1 MGDLLWQF
9 SNDSAQQA
17 VNGALWLGTNQRATR
32 AAQDQNEFWAGPTS
46 TKNLPLDN
54 RAQIDQAPAF
64 QGTARIPPQ
73 VILNHTQLQ
82 LSQHAPSQ
90 AQDKHNTFQPT
101 QSQLINDHDGLLTW
115 PAHSRSASRMS
126 STGAQIPGTNSNVRA
141 QSQSGSMYLMTTPL
155 RQGGMSGGA
164 PSSILNQSPGTV
176 PIRRPT
182 AEEVTS
188 AKTWV
193 EEQRRTALNRSSYT
207 HVLSQF

>member
-1 MGDLLWQF
+1 M
-9 SNDSAQQA
+9 
-17 VNGALWLGTNQRATR
+17 NGALWLGTNQRATL

-46 TKNLPLDN
+46 TMNLPLDN

-64 QGTARIPPQ
+64 QGTARIPAQ

-82 LSQHAPSQ
+82 SSQHAPSQ

-115 PAHSRSASRMS
+115 PSTAQSMSASRMS

-141 QSQSGSMYLMTTPL
+141 QSQSGSMSPITTPL
-155 RQGGMSGGA
+155 RQGSISGGA